1 MKTTLLLAML
11 LGLAQAGTAAAQ
23 TVPTSTL
30 RLEDVLNEVKARNP
44 QLLAADSLSKM
55 AQSRVKQAYALKDP
69 VLEFERMNT
78 KYGDSFLSDAGD
90 RTTGIK
96 QEIENPYRLVLKKRV
111 ARSEASVYAGLYQ
124 ARVNEVLSKAKSA
137 FYQYYI
143 YGKYEN
149 TYQENIGLL
158 KEFSKIAEDKYAAG
172 LGSQSDAI
180 KAQVELSRTLNKL
193 ITVQQEKEAARSLL
207 NILMDRE
214 AEADLPAAEEAS
226 QGSSMSEFAQFEAA
240 ALKNNPDILTAAARV
255 EAAGGRVR
263 LSKAEYLPDLELVYR
278 RRRSTDP
285 RMDRTYDFNFAITL
299 PLGWTG
305 NKGAGIDE
313 AEAGRSLAEAEYRLA
328 RANVA
333 LELKDALVKARTSL
347 RLLDLYSTSVIPQAQ
362 QALKIAQTAYQSS
375 AGGFLDL
382 LDAERTLL
390 DLKLDFYRFTVD
402 YQTWLSELDRLA
414 GGNAAGENK

>member
-1 MKTTLLLAML
+1 MKKTLLLAVFF
-11 LGLAQAGTAAAQ
+11 GLTLRGAGAAQ
-23 TVPTSTL
+23 TLSTSSL
-30 RLEDVLNEVKARNP
+30 RLEDVLSEVKARNP
-44 QLLAADSLSKM
+44 QLLAAASLSKM
-55 AQSRVKQAYALKDP
+55 ARTRVKQAYALKDP

-90 RTTGIK
+90 KTTGIK

-111 ARSEASVYAGLYQ
+111 ARSEAAVYEGLYR
-124 ARVNEVLSKAKSA
+124 ARVSEVLAKTKAA

-143 YGKYEN
+143 YGKYEG
-149 TYQENIGLL
+149 TYQENIDLL

-180 KAQVELSRTLNKL
+180 KAQVELSRTLNQL
-193 ITVQQEKEAARSLL
+193 ITVQQEKEAARALL

-214 AEADLPAAEEAS
+214 AEAELPPAAEANPRS
-226 QGSSMSEFAQFEAA
+226 AMSEFAQFEAA
-240 ALKNNPDILTAAARV
+240 ALKNNPDILTASARL
-255 EAAGGRVR
+255 EEAGGRVK

-285 RMDRTYDFNFAITL
+285 RMDKTYDLNVAVTL

-313 AEAGRSLAEAEYRLA
+313 AKAGQSLAEAEYRLA
-328 RANVA
+328 RTNAA
-333 LELKDALVKARTSL
+333 LEIKDALVKAKSSL
-347 RLLDLYSTSVIPQAQ
+347 RLLDLYRASVIPQAQ
-362 QALKIAQTAYQSS
+362 EALKVAQASYQSS

-390 DLKLDFYRFTVD
+390 GLKLDFYRFTAD
-402 YQTWLSELDRLA
+402 YQTWLSELERLS
-414 GGNAAGENK
+414 GGNAAEGK